1 MRELYNL
8 SWKEASEDA
17 IETIMEQTGVSR
29 ALAEKVLKNTLLY
42 NCVIDEILGQAM
54 FLLGIDNDVNA

>member
-1 MRELYNL
+1 MRELYNI
-8 SWKEASEDA
+8 SWEKASKDA

-29 ALAEKVLKNTLLY
+29 ALAEKALKNTLLY